1 MNFMMSKKILITGAS
16 GFVGSFLV
24 EEALNQ
30 GFDVWAGM
38 RASSSRKFLPD
49 SRIRFAE
56 LEMSDKQVLASQL
69 DQFKREFGG
78 WDYIIH
84 CAGVT
89 KCIDRSE
96 FMRVN
101 YLNTR
106 YFVEALQES
115 GIIPERFVYISS
127 LSVLGPIREQDYT
140 DIVDTDIPQPNTAYG
155 RSKVEAE
162 KYLLALAPDFPVVIL
177 RPTGIYGPRER
188 DYFMMAQS
196 IMKHIDFAAGFK
208 RQDITFVYVKDVVQ
222 AAFLALSAQQV
233 IGKCYFL
240 SDGEVYNSRAF
251 SDLIQKEL
259 GVKWVLHFVSP
270 IWLLKTLSFLAEMLS
285 QITGKPSTLNLDKYR
300 IMKQRNW
307 RCDIT
312 PARKDLGYRPAYSLE
327 RGVREA
333 MNWYKEAGWIKTKK
347 A

>member
-1 MNFMMSKKILITGAS
+1 MSKRILITGAS

-24 EEALNQ
+24 EEALNL
-30 GFDVWAGM
+30 GFDVWAGV
-38 RASSSRKFLPD
+38 RASSSRKFLQD
-49 SRIRFAE
+49 SRIHFAE
-56 LEMSDKQVLASQL
+56 LDMSDKQVLASQL
-69 DQFKREFGG
+69 DKAKCDFGG
-78 WDYIIH
+78 WDFIIH

-101 YLNTR
+101 YLSTR
-106 YFVEALQES
+106 YFVEALQEN
-115 GIIPERFVYISS
+115 GMIPERFVYISS
-127 LSVLGPIREQDYT
+127 LSVLGPIREHDYS
-140 DIVDTDIPQPNTAYG
+140 DFIDTDIPQPNTEYG
-155 RSKVEAE
+155 RSKVRAE
-162 KYLLALAPDFPVVIL
+162 KYLLSLTPDFPVVIL

-196 IMKHIDFAAGFK
+196 IRKHLDFAAGFK

-222 AAFLALSAQQV
+222 AAFLALSAKQQV

-240 SDGEVYNSRAF
+240 SDGEVYESRTF
-251 SDLIQKEL
+251 SDLVQKEL

-270 IWLLKTLSFLAEMLS
+270 IWLLKVLSFLAESLS
-285 QITGKPSTLNLDKYR
+285 RITGKPSTLNLDKYR

-312 PARKDLGYRPAYSLE
+312 PARNDLGYRPAYTLE
-327 RGVREA
+327 RGVHEA
-333 MNWYKEAGWIKTKK
+333 MSWYKEAGWI
-347 A
+347 